1 MKYLKIYVLR
11 SRLLKD
17 GNLAFFKVKN
27 LQFFD
32 KNFFVTEIRRI
43 TNVMFFVTNNL
54 KNTSTF
60 HVVHNFLGLEEL
72 KQSLLEI
79 TKKFKLLRFKLCSK
93 SYQGNKFFAVLN
105 AFEVKDFL
113 SGDIIFPP
121 HLKLLNSRELLFTKI
136 SFNITLK
143 ILLKITTDGSVTP
156 FNAFIKALQSSN
168 LVTLTNA

>member
-1 MKYLKIYVLR
+1 
-11 SRLLKD
+11 
-17 GNLAFFKVKN
+17 
-27 LQFFD
+27 
-32 KNFFVTEIRRI
+32 
-43 TNVMFFVTNNL
+43 MFFVTNNL

-143 ILLKITTDGSVTP
+143 ILLKIEAKKASFQKPIKRLNLIIEKDEFFDNYMIFDLTTDGSVTP